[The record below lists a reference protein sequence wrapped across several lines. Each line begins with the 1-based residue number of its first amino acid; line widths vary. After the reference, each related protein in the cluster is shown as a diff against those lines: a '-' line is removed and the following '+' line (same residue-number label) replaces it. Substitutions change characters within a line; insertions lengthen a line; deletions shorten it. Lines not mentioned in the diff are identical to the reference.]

1 MRLTLE
7 GSMKRLVL
15 IGLLFILA
23 MSCATAQTFPSYY
36 SASDLSFAS
45 PGAMKFGLY
54 GYDNPAL
61 LTYVRHPDFQFTWT
75 DVGGKWNDFN
85 RWGLFAASQN
95 AAFGVVKTKTPEAS
109 LTDYKFSLGFGDK
122 TVSMGMAFS
131 FAAGNRDAFDRGNS
145 WTFAS
150 LVRPDPHVSV
160 GVIGTAAT
168 SGGRNEVAL
177 DLGLRPLGNELVT
190 LFGDYAIQNRQ
201 TMRDAGWSYGAAV
214 EPVSGIRL
222 IGRVFNTHA
231 YSLGVSFSLG
241 NSGLSAQTTMDDGGK
256 RMYNTYSIRAGAFD
270 RTVITKLQKDSRSV
284 ELNMGG
290 RMKYQRFLLFDNSNT
305 LKSMIAAIDAAKND
319 ETVGA
324 IAINTSGME
333 INREMLWELR
343 ERLRDFRSTGKKVV
357 IFIDRAGMEEYRFA
371 TIADKIVLDPTGIIM
386 MPGYAWGSTYL
397 KGMLDKIGIG
407 FDEWRFFRYKSAF
420 EYFSRDSMS
429 AGDRE
434 QKQKYIDD
442 IYAGTKADISEGR
455 KQLAGRYDQIIN
467 DDILF
472 LAKDALEKGLVD
484 TLGRWDER
492 QKIVASLTGGA
503 KSMVG
508 PGILA
513 DFNMPYDNVWGE
525 RPTIAVIYALGVCA
539 MDEGIRA
546 RSLIHNVEAAM
557 NDKRV
562 KAIVLRVDSPGGDGT
577 ASDYIA
583 EALKRA
589 KRVKPVIVSQG
600 WVAGSGGYWLSMYAD
615 TIIAAPNTITGSI
628 GVIGGWLYNKEFKE
642 KLGIT
647 TDHVQAGKHADF
659 DLGARLPLI
668 GVGIPDRT
676 LNTEERAKIEKA
688 IRTSYADFV
697 GKVAEGRRTTPEKIE
712 EVAQGRFFSG
722 TTGKEVGLV
731 DVLGG
736 LHDAIRIAKLKAGI
750 AADQDVN
757 LTEQPKPGL
766 IDFSQFVP
774 MPFGVTNAIVTDPA
788 IEHLKFRLNHNGEPL
803 PVMMLDDIELE
814 APTE

>member
-1 MRLTLE
+1 
-7 GSMKRLVL
+7 MKRVAALVFL
-15 IGLLFILA
+15 IVSAIAGT
-23 MSCATAQTFPSYY
+23 SAQTFPSYY
-36 SASDLSFAS
+36 SASDLSLTS

-54 GYDNPAL
+54 GFDNPAL

-85 RWGLFAASQN
+85 RWGLFTASQN
-95 AAFGVVKTKTPEAS
+95 FGFGIVKTKTPEAS
-109 LTDYKFSLGFGDK
+109 LTDYKFSFGFGDK
-122 TVSMGMAFS
+122 TVAMGFGFS
-131 FAAGNRDAFDRGNS
+131 FAAGNREAFDRGNS
-145 WTFAS
+145 WTFGS
-150 LVRPDPHVSV
+150 LVRPDPHVSL
-160 GVIGTAAT
+160 GVIGTVAT

-201 TMRDAGWSYGAAV
+201 TIRDAGWSYGAVV
-214 EPVSGIRL
+214 EPLPGIRL
-222 IGRVFNTHA
+222 IGRVFNSHA
-231 YSLGVSFSLG
+231 YSLGVSLSLG
-241 NSGLSAQTTMDDGGK
+241 NSGLSTQTTLDNGSK
-256 RMYNTYSIRAGAFD
+256 RMYNTYSLRVGAFD
-270 RTVITKLQKDSRSV
+270 RTVLTKLQSDTRAV
-284 ELNMGG
+284 ELNLIG
-290 RMKYQRFLLFDNSNT
+290 RMKYQRYMLFDNANT
-305 LKSMIAAIDAAKND
+305 LKGMIAAIEGAKND

-343 ERLRDFRSTGKKVV
+343 ERLRDFKATGKKVV
-357 IFIDRAGMEEYRFA
+357 IFVDRAGMEEYRFA
-371 TIADKIVLDPTGIIM
+371 TIADKIVIDPTGTIM
-386 MPGYAWGSTYL
+386 LPGYAWGSTYL

-407 FDEWRFFRYKSAF
+407 VDEWRFFRYKSAF
-420 EYFSRDSMS
+420 ESLSRDSMS

-442 IYAGTKADISEGR
+442 IYAATKADISEGR
-455 KQLAGRYDQIIN
+455 KQIAGRYDQIVD

-472 LAKDALEKGLVD
+472 LAKDAVAQGLAD

-492 QKIVASLTGGA
+492 EKILAGLTGST
-503 KSMVG
+503 KTMVG

-513 DFNMPYDNVWGE
+513 DFNLPYDNVWGE
-525 RPTIAVIYALGVCA
+525 RPTIAIIYALGVCA
-539 MDEGIRA
+539 MDEGIHARA
-546 RSLIHNVEAAM
+546 LIHNVEAAM

-562 KAIVLRVDSPGGDGT
+562 KAIVLRVDSPGGDGM
-577 ASDYIA
+577 ASDYVA

-589 KRVKPVIVSQG
+589 KKVKPVIVSQG

-615 TIIAAPNTITGSI
+615 TIVAAPNTITGSI

-642 KLGIT
+642 KLGLT

-668 GVGIPDRT
+668 GVGIPDRNLT
-676 LNTEERAKIEKA
+676 SGERAKMEKA
-688 IRTSYADFV
+688 IKTFYADFV

-731 DVLGG
+731 DILGG

-750 AADQDVN
+750 PVDQNVN

-766 IDFSQFVP
+766 LDVGQFVP
-774 MPFGVTNAIVTDPA
+774 SPFGIGQAIATDPA

-803 PVMMLDDIELE
+803 PVMMLDEIELD